1 MLISRINDDGQR
13 VVGAQ
18 DGLHRIQVTRPSS
31 RVKSILGLASAGAA
45 PTILALTH
53 DEYDD
58 IFLLLILSKS
68 V

>member
-1 MLISRINDDGQR
+1 MLISRIDDDGQR

-31 RVKSILGLASAGAA
+31 RVKKILGLASAA

-53 DEYDD
+53 EEYDD
-58 IFLLLILSKS
+58 TFYF
-68 V
+68 